1 MSISSKKSLM
11 LLLTAL
17 LINSAA
23 YSQKMVLTN
32 SGDTSIVYTVEQS
45 RFLLQQYFKAKE
57 ANELADLLE
66 ANLALQDS
74 VVEQQRQIIAA
85 KNKYISNLG
94 EISDTKD
101 LELSNLQ
108 TSLNKT
114 ERKLRNTKRSKWIL
128 VGLGILGGAFVNHL
142 SWKYYQP

>member
-1 MSISSKKSLM
+1 
-11 LLLTAL
+11 
-17 LINSAA
+17 
-23 YSQKMVLTN
+23 MVLTN

-108 TSLNKT
+108 SSLNKT

-142 SWKYYQP
+142 SHRG